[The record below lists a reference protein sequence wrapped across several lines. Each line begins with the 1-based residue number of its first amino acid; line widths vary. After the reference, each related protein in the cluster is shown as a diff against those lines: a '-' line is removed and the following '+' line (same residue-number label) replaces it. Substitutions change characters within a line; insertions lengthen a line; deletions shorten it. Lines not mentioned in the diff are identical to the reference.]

1 MPPSLATLRTTAPS
15 GAGWVHE
22 IKFDGYRIQARLDRG
37 KVRLLTRKGL
47 DWTSK
52 FPNVAAAVAELPA
65 RTALI
70 DGEVVILDAGGVSS
84 FSGLQAALKAG
95 ERDRFLYYVFDLL
108 HLDGRDLTGLPL
120 IERKAELEA
129 PRRQGATMARSDTA
143 TISRNRARRCCSTPA
158 GWGSKESSPSARM
171 RPTAPAG
178 RRRSSRPSARTPR
191 NSWSAA
197 IAPSNVQPRAIGALV
212 AGYYDQGRFIYAG
225 RIGTGYTQTVARDL
239 WKRLHPLEIDKPPFD
254 QIPREEAR
262 RRDVNWVEPRTVI
275 EFAIPRVDR

>member
-1 MPPSLATLRTTAPS
+1 M
-15 GAGWVHE
+15 HE
-22 IKFDGYRIQARLDRG
+22 IKFDGYRIQARLDHG

-47 DWTSK
+47 DWTGK

-70 DGEVVILDAGGVSS
+70 DGEMVILDAGGVSS

-108 HLDGRDLTGLPL
+108 HLDGRDLTGVPL
-120 IERKAELEA
+120 IERKAELKRLVGKA
-129 PRRQGATMARSDTA
+129 QQGTIRYSDDFEESGPTMLQHA
-143 TISRNRARRCCSTPA
+143 C
-158 GWGSKESSPSARM
+158 GLGSKESSPSARM
-171 RPTAPAG
+171 RPTAPAA

-197 IAPSNVQPRAIGALV
+197 IAPSTVQPRAIGALV

-225 RIGTGYTQTVARDL
+225 RIGTGYTQTVARGFVEAAASLGD
-239 WKRLHPLEIDKPPFD
+239 RQAAIRSNS
-254 QIPREEAR
+254 PRGSPTPR
-262 RRDVNWVEPRTVI
+262 RELGRAQNGDRVG
-275 EFAIPRVDR
+275 IPRVDR